1 MNNEKDELE
10 RMRGR
15 SRRKPEAAAGAAGQH
30 RTSQSGSAQGRVS
43 QSRASHSG
51 SAQSRV
57 SQNGSAHSKMNQ
69 SSLGLQESAAA
80 EALDGHRSHVDRMK
94 KEQEKKKK
102 TRRRIITMIV
112 AECIALVCI
121 FGYAYFAR
129 RLNLMPR
136 PDVDKNYVKNEDL
149 QVEDLE
155 KMKGY
160 WMIALFGVDSRNGSV
175 GAGNQSDVNMICCI
189 NQDTGEIKLVS
200 VYRDTYLNTGENRYS
215 KFNEAY
221 AKGGPEQALKYLNKN
236 LDLNI
241 TDYATFSWKAV
252 AEAITIL
259 GGVDIDISA
268 AEYRY
273 INGFITETV
282 EATGLGSHHL
292 TSTGMQLLDGVQ
304 SVAYARLR
312 LMDSDYARTERQ
324 KEVIKAAFEKAKT
337 ADYAKLNNILV
348 TVLPQVSTNLDF
360 ADLTNVALNITKYHI
375 GETAGFPSARG
386 EASMGS
392 KGACVI
398 PQTLESNVS
407 ALHTFLFGDDGYTP
421 TETVKQISAKISAD
435 TGMYTEGKAAGKVST
450 DGYLPKETKAQVV
463 ETSPQTSEEE
473 TTAEILETDEFGNP
487 LETSEGETISGYPG
501 IGETDEYGNLVDGPE
516 TEDPDIP
523 LDESENYPGGP
534 ENLPG
539 STTPGGTVP
548 SNGGTTPGGT
558 EMPGGT
564 RPSDGNRPLSPGD
577 QVNPDEVTGPGVQ
590 NGSGTDGEDSA
601 VTSPG
606 DDGRTSSESSPGGT
620 GDNSV
625 TDGPSGSSN
634 TTTVVDPRVNL
645 ETTEAA
651 VENGPG
657 VS

>member
-1 MNNEKDELE
+1 
-10 RMRGR
+10 
-15 SRRKPEAAAGAAGQH
+15 
-30 RTSQSGSAQGRVS
+30 
-43 QSRASHSG
+43 
-51 SAQSRV
+51 
-57 SQNGSAHSKMNQ
+57 
-69 SSLGLQESAAA
+69 
-80 EALDGHRSHVDRMK
+80 
-94 KEQEKKKK
+94 
-102 TRRRIITMIV
+102 
-112 AECIALVCI
+112 
-121 FGYAYFAR
+121 
-129 RLNLMPR
+129 
-136 PDVDKNYVKNEDL
+136 
-149 QVEDLE
+149 
-155 KMKGY
+155 
-160 WMIALFGVDSRNGSV
+160 
-175 GAGNQSDVNMICCI
+175 
-189 NQDTGEIKLVS
+189 
-200 VYRDTYLNTGENRYS
+200 
-215 KFNEAY
+215 
-221 AKGGPEQALKYLNKN
+221 
-236 LDLNI
+236 
-241 TDYATFSWKAV
+241 
-252 AEAITIL
+252 
-259 GGVDIDISA
+259 
-268 AEYRY
+268 
-273 INGFITETV
+273 
-282 EATGLGSHHL
+282 
-292 TSTGMQLLDGVQ
+292 
-304 SVAYARLR
+304 
-312 LMDSDYARTERQ
+312 
-324 KEVIKAAFEKAKT
+324 
-337 ADYAKLNNILV
+337 
-348 TVLPQVSTNLDF
+348 
-360 ADLTNVALNITKYHI
+360 
-375 GETAGFPSARG
+375 
-386 EASMGS
+386 MGS

-450 DGYLPKETKAQVV
+450 DGYLPKETKTQVV

-534 ENLPG
+534 ENVPG
-539 STTPGGTVP
+539 STTPGGTMP

-590 NGSGTDGEDSA
+590 NGFATNGEDSA

-606 DDGRTSSESSPGGT
+606 DDGRTSSESSPGET